1 LNKSSSYFGAERSD
15 KVENKQ
21 KNILC
26 AFAPWR
32 EKIMVKKMERK
43 NISRKGAETQRKI
56 IVNWK
61 GE

>member
-1 LNKSSSYFGAERSD
+1 VI